1 MANDIAT
8 YLKYANLQMAA
19 EAIPLN
25 SGISPDDLKAA
36 LLFGNNRSSKFTET
50 QATDFSANWTV
61 VEHKAN
67 TATGFSG
74 TLFKNNATNE
84 LVLSFRSTEFLDD
97 NARDNKATNE
107 MEIKAYGWAFGQIA
121 DMEKWYAELNAD
133 TSKLQ
138 GKSFAV
144 TGYSL
149 GGHLATAFGLLR
161 QQEALTTPASS
172 PVTATYTFKYQR
184 DGYTDKDIIG
194 TKSKSPTFIGDA
206 RTARKCY
213 TKSSC
218 LRTIYLGCSA
228 KKHLKLS
235 TPRVGHA

>member
-1 MANDIAT
+1 MIIDAKTLLKFANV
-8 YLKYANLQMAA
+8 QMAA
-19 EAIPLN
+19 EA
-25 SGISPDDLKAA
+25 
-36 LLFGNNRSSKFTET
+36 LLDRPGDFAGQLIYGNNRSSKFTET

-133 TSKLQ
+133 TSKLKGQ
-138 GKSFAV
+138 SFAV

-149 GGHLATAFGLLR
+149 GGKQRESSGVRSCKAAFKLKANKYRSKMLLN
-161 QQEALTTPASS
+161 
-172 PVTATYTFKYQR
+172 
-184 DGYTDKDIIG
+184 
-194 TKSKSPTFIGDA
+194 
-206 RTARKCY
+206 
-213 TKSSC
+213 
-218 LRTIYLGCSA
+218 
-228 KKHLKLS
+228 
-235 TPRVGHA
+235 